1 MTDTEKQLAIL
12 YKEVFGT
19 VSGQLVIEDLR
30 RVFNFDLSIV
40 PRDNNGRIDELEV
53 MRNEGKRSVILHILK
68 TVAKD
73 LDKPE
78 SQTETEIRYI

>member
-12 YKEVFGT
+12 YKEVFNT

>member
-19 VSGQLVIEDLR
+19 VSGQKVIEDLR
-30 RVFNFDLSIV
+30 RVFNFDLSVV
-40 PRDNNGRIDELEV
+40 PRDDNGRIDELEV

-73 LDKPE
+73 LDKQEP
-78 SQTETEIRYI
+78 QTETEVRYI

>member
-12 YKEVFGT
+12 YKEVFNT

-78 SQTETEIRYI
+78 PQTETEIRYI